1 MKYIV
6 EITAPEYIEVEANS
20 EEQAIQIVKNSIQ
33 DLRVRDFVKIQVCKE
48 VKID

>member
-6 EITAPEYIEVEANS
+6 EVVEPQYVEVEANS

-33 DLRVRDFVKIQVCKE
+33 DLRVRDSVKIQVCKE
-48 VKID
+48 IKID

>member
-6 EITAPEYIEVEANS
+6 EAVEPQYVEVEANS